1 MITKA
6 EVDALLKDDRVK
18 SVSLCKYLRK
28 EVESRYFIDI
38 VLVNGERRQ
47 DEIKAQVYEELDV
60 LEATDR
66 DTTIGC
72 KTLK

>member
-18 SVSLCKYLRK
+18 SVSLCKYFRK

-47 DEIKAQVYEELDV
+47 DEIKA
-60 LEATDR
+60 
-66 DTTIGC
+66 
-72 KTLK
+72 

>member
-18 SVSLCKYLRK
+18 SVSLCKYFRK

-47 DEIKAQVYEELDV
+47 DEIKAQVYEDLNV
-60 LEATDR
+60 LESTNESN
-66 DTTIGC
+66 TIGQ